1 MSIKFHALPFLAAA
15 GLTVAANAATYDI
28 PAAVDATAKRQITA
42 GSLAAPI
49 RYLADDLL
57 EGRGPA
63 TRGDSL
69 ARLYLATELESLGY
83 KPAGTKKY
91 QQEFDVVGTTAQL
104 PKTWSFKTRGGNVD
118 LKLSDDYIAGSGV
131 QTESAG
137 FDN

>member
-1 MSIKFHALPFLAAA
+1 MSIKNTARSLALFAGITIATAHAAP
-15 GLTVAANAATYDI
+15 YDI

-104 PKTWSFKTRGGNVD
+104 RSEERRV
-118 LKLSDDYIAGSGV
+118 
-131 QTESAG
+131 
-137 FDN
+137 